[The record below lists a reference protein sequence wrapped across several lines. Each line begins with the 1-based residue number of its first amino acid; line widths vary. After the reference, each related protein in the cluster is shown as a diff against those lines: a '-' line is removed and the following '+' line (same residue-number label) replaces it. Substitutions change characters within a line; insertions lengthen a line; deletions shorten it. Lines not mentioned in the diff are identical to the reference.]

1 MKKTLVTMLV
11 LLVSLCVVFA
21 QGSKDSATPASG
33 EKTIREHFVAGIDT
47 MPATFNPG
55 SNTAPILNDLVWDE
69 LIHYNKVTA
78 ELEPCLATSWEWV
91 GDDCKV
97 LRLELRNDVKF
108 HNGNAFTAAD
118 VEYTL
123 ANNPN
128 ANIAGNYDHCEIK
141 NDYSLDIVL
150 KTGNADF
157 VSLLTNTLYA
167 GMIDKE
173 SCEADPENGSAVGSG
188 PWKLDLANTVPG
200 DTIELIRNDEYWG
213 PVAPSKYLTLRYIKS
228 SSSRLIALQNDEV
241 QAIMSPGATD
251 IGTIQSD
258 PSLRYC
264 SGAGIGPAKLYY
276 IAFNMKNGACKD
288 NIYLRQAIACV
299 LNRDNIIALSG
310 DRNAVASDGIFWGY
324 DTAFKA
330 SLDDC
335 AEDLSYNV
343 EKAKALVAKAVELN
357 GGPIPTLH
365 LTGNTS
371 KSINMTMCLEV
382 QQACKEIGL
391 SVEIDETDSAGIL
404 AKTNWDNPSF
414 DIIQYN
420 VPLESWASAANRM
433 FLKGSNNRIVFEIPY
448 VVERM
453 KKAAATNNPEE
464 RAQLYKE
471 VQVYVHDNA
480 IYVPAYYGSR
490 DGAERANVSG
500 IIWTN
505 DGYPEFAYAY
515 IED

>member
-1 MKKTLVTMLV
+1 MKKTLAV
-11 LLVSLCVVFA
+11 LLIVALAITSVFA
-21 QGSKDSATPASG
+21 GGSKEAASTVKG
-33 EKTIREHFVAGIDT
+33 EPTIREHFVAGIDT

-55 SNTAPILNDLVWDE
+55 SNTAPVLNDLVWDE

-78 ELEPCLATSWEWV
+78 ELEPCLATSWKWV
-91 GDDCKV
+91 DSTCTV
-97 LRLELRNDVKF
+97 LHVELRKDVKF

-128 ANIAGNYDHCEIK
+128 ANIAGNYASSKIY
-141 NDYSLDIVL
+141 NDYSMDIIL
-150 KTGNADF
+150 KQGNADF

-167 GMIDKE
+167 GIIDKE
-173 SCEADPENGSAVGSG
+173 SCEADPENGSAIGSG
-188 PWKLDLANTVPG
+188 PWKLDLVHTVPG
-200 DTIELIRNDEYWG
+200 DTIELVRNDGYWG

-228 SSSRLIALQNDEV
+228 ASSRLIALQNDEV

-251 IGTIQSD
+251 IPAIEND
-258 PSLRYC
+258 PTLAYC
-264 SGAGIGPAKLYY
+264 SGAGVGPAKLYY

-288 NIYLRQAIACV
+288 NVYLRQAIACV

-310 DRNAVASDGIFWGY
+310 DKAAVASDGIFWGY

-330 SLDDC
+330 SIKDC
-335 AEDLSYNV
+335 KEDLSLNV
-343 EKAKALVAKAVELN
+343 EKAKQLVEKAKKLN
-357 GGPIPTLH
+357 GGSIPTLH

-382 QQACKEIGL
+382 QQACKAIGIN
-391 SVEIDETDSAGIL
+391 VEIDETDSAGIL
-404 AKTNWDNPSF
+404 AKTNWDNPQF

-433 FLKGSNNRIVFEIPY
+433 FVKGSNNRICEELPY
-448 VVERM
+448 VKDRM
-453 KKAAATNNPEE
+453 VKAAASSSDAE

-490 DGAERANVSG
+490 DGAQRANVKG
-500 IIWTN
+500 LVWTN